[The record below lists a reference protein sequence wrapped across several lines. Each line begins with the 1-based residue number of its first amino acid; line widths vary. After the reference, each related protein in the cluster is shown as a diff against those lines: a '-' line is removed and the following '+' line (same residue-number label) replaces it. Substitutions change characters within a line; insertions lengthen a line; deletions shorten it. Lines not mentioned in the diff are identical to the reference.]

1 MPVRSAALP
10 EWVIDRRRALGQRI
24 AAARREAGVSQE
36 ALAHHIGVERRSIQR
51 YEAGVRDPGY
61 SDLLLIAHVLGVP
74 LTDLVGTE

>member
-1 MPVRSAALP
+1 MLA
-10 EWVIDRRRALGQRI
+10 RRRELGQRI

-61 SDLLLIAHVLGVP
+61 SDLLLIARVVGVP
-74 LTDLVGTE
+74 IAELVRE